1 MKNLTLLILALI
13 LCLLLTSCAL
23 CRVTALQDTERAIC
37 EGKQARVAA
46 YAVGGD
52 GVIAAFPDSIIHIA
66 EYGFAAHVQAQIW
79 DEGRWKWLQGGS
91 LSDEST
97 YSRQRILPDGKGGL
111 ADYYYFS
118 ADEWRAFEAKQGR
131 WMPKKRA
138 CK

>member
-1 MKNLTLLILALI
+1 VKKHLALI
-13 LCLLLTSCAL
+13 LCLLLTSCM
-23 CRVTALQDTERAIC
+23 CRVTALQDAEQAIC

-52 GVIAAFPDSIIHIA
+52 GVIAAFPFSLIYVA

-79 DEGRWKWLQGGS
+79 DEGRWKWLNGG

-97 YSRQRILPDGKGGL
+97 YSRQMILPDGKGGL
-111 ADYYYFS
+111 ADYWYFS
-118 ADEWRAFEAKQGR
+118 PGEWRDFEAKQGR
-131 WMPKKRA
+131 WMPDKKA